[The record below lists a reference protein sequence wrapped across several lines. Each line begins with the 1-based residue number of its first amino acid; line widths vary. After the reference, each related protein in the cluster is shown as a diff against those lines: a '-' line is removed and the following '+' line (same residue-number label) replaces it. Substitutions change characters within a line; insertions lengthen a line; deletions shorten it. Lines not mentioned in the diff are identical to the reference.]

1 MRSPPERST
10 DAMAADTDWKALE
23 QSAALRRISPEA
35 RARVGAAMVPR
46 EVAASGV
53 IWRMGEPLRERGL
66 YLVVSGEVSVA
77 HHGPSRSPTVSRT
90 VGPGSIFG
98 ESTLISEGPS
108 QVGARALSPSRL
120 LLLARDRFEALSAEI
135 PALRGVLEDLQTLR
149 ALEPEVIAGMR
160 RSALARHFSP
170 RSLAELCDVA
180 ELVRFAPD
188 EAVLRQGEGAPGF
201 FFVVSGELKVTVRGD
216 GGAAVLVDTLH
227 PGDVFGDVA
236 LITGLPQPS
245 TVTAWSAVRL
255 ARVRVEAYRRMLE
268 VSQSHRRGVRSLAS
282 EGPDPIASV
291 TARLE
296 GAPEHARQGETRLL
310 LSSVRAPTAMLCE
323 LIAEAL
329 ATDHGD
335 HVLVVGFPRPGG
347 ASVPSTRLGGR
358 LAFVDLDTDD
368 ASAPARLTELLG
380 RVGAR
385 FDYVLLDAAD
395 RGDAFLA
402 SIEHRVDRV
411 VHLTHDTYAPLP
423 TRALAQVPVL
433 HAVLLGA
440 PRPRREVSTMPTM
453 HSGTVRVRLDV
464 DTLSRRRGVR
474 LDALAPHERTSLARL
489 ARAVSNRRVGVALGG
504 GGSWGYAHLTLLTK
518 MAAAGVPVDLIAG
531 CSFGALVG
539 AYWCALGAESVDLL
553 IRNGA
558 ALRNTVLASMV
569 TSHAIG
575 ALVERDLGR
584 LRLEDLE
591 VPLFPV
597 ATDVATGTQRAIK
610 SGPVARGVRAS
621 SAFPGIFGPVT
632 SRGFRLVDGGIIN
645 NVPEDVLVS
654 EGADLVVA
662 SNVVSPPAAMRA
674 IPRPSLPGE
683 FGRIAHEVNPLG
695 RMSDLVRST
704 LILMHSAGSRDA
716 HLADITYNAAPVA
729 HMPWDFSRGEE
740 IMRGAT
746 PEVER
751 VIEQIRDAWGHLARP
766 AAHREALDASHLEA
780 P

>member
-1 MRSPPERST
+1 
-10 DAMAADTDWKALE
+10 MAADTDWKALE
-23 QSAALRRISPEA
+23 QSAALRRLTADE

-46 EVAASGV
+46 EVGPSGV
-53 IWRMGEPLRERGL
+53 IWRIGEQLTERGL

-77 HHGPSRSPTVSRT
+77 HRGSSRAPTATRT
-90 VGPGSIFG
+90 ATAGTIFG
-98 ESTLISEGPS
+98 ESTVIADGPS
-108 QVGARALSPSRL
+108 QLGARALSPSRL
-120 LLLARDRFEALSAEI
+120 LLLPRERYESLAREI
-135 PALRGVLEDLQTLR
+135 PPLRAVLEDLEALR
-149 ALEPEVIAGMR
+149 ALEPDVIAALR

-188 EAVLRQGEGAPGF
+188 EAVLRQGEDAPGF
-201 FFVVSGELKVTVRGD
+201 FFVVSGELKVTVRGED
-216 GGAAVLVDTLH
+216 GPSVLVDTLH

-236 LITGLPQPS
+236 LITGQPQPS

-255 ARVRVEAYRRMLE
+255 ARVRVEAYRHMLE
-268 VSQSHRRGVRSLAS
+268 LSQSHRRGLRSLS
-282 EGPDPIASV
+282 GDGSDPIASV
-291 TARLE
+291 TTRLE
-296 GAPEHARQGETRLL
+296 VPAEHGRQGETRLL
-310 LSSVRAPTAMLCE
+310 LSSVRAPTARLCA
-323 LIAEAL
+323 LLAEAL
-329 ATDHGD
+329 ATDHDD

-347 ASVPSTRLGGR
+347 ASAPSTRLGGR
-358 LAFVDLDTDD
+358 VALVDLPTDD
-368 ASAPARLTELLG
+368 ASAPARLAELLG
-380 RVGAR
+380 RIGAR

-453 HSGTVRVRLDV
+453 HSGTVRMRLDV
-464 DTLSRRRGVR
+464 DTLARRRDLR
-474 LDALAPHERTSLARL
+474 LDQLAPHERASLARL

-504 GGSWGYAHLTLLTK
+504 GGSWGYAHLTLLSK
-518 MAAAGVPVDLIAG
+518 MTDADVPVDLVAG
-531 CSFGALVG
+531 CSFGAIVG
-539 AYWCALGAESVDLL
+539 AYWCSLGARSTELL
-553 IRNGA
+553 PTRGA
-558 ALRNTVLASMV
+558 ALRNTAFASIV
-569 TSHAIG
+569 SSHAIG
-575 ALVERDLGR
+575 AFVERDLGR

-591 VPLFPV
+591 VPFFPV

-610 SGPVARGVRAS
+610 SGPLARGVRAS

-654 EGADLVVA
+654 EGADLVIA
-662 SNVVSPPAAMRA
+662 SNVVSQPAVMRA
-674 IPRPSLPGE
+674 VPKPSLPGE
-683 FGRIAHEVNPLG
+683 FGRVVHEFNPVG
-695 RMSDLVRST
+695 RVSDLVRST

-716 HLADITYNAAPVA
+716 HLADVTYNAEPVT

-740 IMRGAT
+740 IMRAAI
-746 PEVER
+746 PEVDR
-751 VIEQIRDAWGHLARP
+751 ALTQIRDAWQHLARP
-766 AAHREALDASHLEA
+766 AAHREAFDASHLEV